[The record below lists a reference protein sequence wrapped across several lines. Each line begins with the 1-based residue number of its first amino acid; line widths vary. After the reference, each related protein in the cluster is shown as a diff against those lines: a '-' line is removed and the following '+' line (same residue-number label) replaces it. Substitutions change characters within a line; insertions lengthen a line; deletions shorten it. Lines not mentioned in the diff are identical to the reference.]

1 MHQIE
6 NIFEKC
12 EVNC

>member
-6 NIFEKC
+6 NI
-12 EVNC
+12 